1 MTKKIYKAIKIDP
14 EGHRFTD
21 RYEHYAW
28 ISPHS
33 YKDIFG
39 KKRKETKG
47 SYVKIEHGSKCIYR
61 IIETTGTNGVSKEES
76 TIGLSYNSLCD
87 LGIDPRDVENTK
99 VTISPSCTYN
109 FLRNHPDDAQKL
121 PYRIALF
128 SLCVG
133 IHSLALGLIC
143 LVITIIS

>member
-1 MTKKIYKAIKIDP
+1 MTKKIYGVTRVDP
-14 EGHRFTD
+14 EGHQFTD
-21 RYEHYAW
+21 KYAHYAW
-28 ISPHS
+28 IYAPD
-33 YKDIFG
+33 YEDIFG
-39 KKRKETKG
+39 AKRKLTNG

-61 IIETTGTNGVSKEES
+61 AIETTGTDDVNSE

-87 LGIDPRDVENTK
+87 LGIDPRNTDDTK

-109 FLRNHPDDAQKL
+109 FLRHHPDEAQKL

-133 IHSLALGLIC
+133 ILSLALGVIC
-143 LVITIIS
+143 LIITIVG

>member
-1 MTKKIYKAIKIDP
+1 MTKKIYGVTRVDP
-14 EGHRFTD
+14 EGHQFTD
-21 RYEHYAW
+21 KYAHYAW
-28 ISPHS
+28 IYAPD
-33 YKDIFG
+33 YEDIFG
-39 KKRKETKG
+39 AKRKLTNG

-61 IIETTGTNGVSKEES
+61 AIETAGKVKRE

-109 FLRNHPDDAQKL
+109 FLRHHPDEAQKL

-133 IHSLALGLIC
+133 ALSLALGVIC
-143 LVITIIS
+143 LVITIVS

>member
-1 MTKKIYKAIKIDP
+1 MTKKIYKVTKVDP
-14 EGHRFTD
+14 EGHLFTD

-28 ISPHS
+28 IFPHS

-39 KKRKETKG
+39 KKRKKTKG

-61 IIETTGTNGVSKEES
+61 IIETTGTKKVNPGTV
-76 TIGLSYNSLCD
+76 GLSYNSLCD
-87 LGIDPRDVENTK
+87 LGIDPCNIDDTE
-99 VTISPSCTYN
+99 VTISPVSTYS
-109 FLRNHPDDAQKL
+109 FLRHHPDEAQKL

-128 SLCVG
+128 SLYVG
-133 IHSLALGLIC
+133 ALSLALGLIC